1 MPRQLPLH
9 PLGLALS
16 PALTL
21 YASNPET
28 MRPAE
33 LVLPLAVWLV
43 GVIGFGL
50 LVWLWLRDVDAAA
63 VVASVAALLT
73 GGFGSARRLAT
84 SALGHAPGDVALG
97 LLVVGWA
104 LAIGLAALALRRRPA
119 AAASLKA
126 PFNVVAAVMV
136 LLPLGTAILRPALGP
151 PALAL
156 PERERAA
163 LAQRD
168 LYLVVLDGAGRGDVL
183 GSRFGIDPATL
194 TAPLE
199 QLGFEVVP
207 HARANYM
214 RTLPALAALLN
225 FEELDPA
232 ALADASSPAAAL
244 AGRIEQGRLLPL
256 LARDGYAAYLV
267 PAGFGTVDRLPGAAR
282 VAPASPG
289 ADGREALLDMTPLP
303 VVFDALGVFD
313 RAETQRERV
322 RVWLEAL
329 RAPASR
335 PGPKLV
341 FAHLLAPHPPFVF
354 GATGEPVLRGSEHA
368 YDGSHFYLH
377 STPAVYR
384 RGYAGQVTFLSR
396 AVPPVLA
403 DILEEGREAP
413 VVIVLGD
420 HGPGLG
426 LAHDSLERSDLEER
440 FGVLLAA
447 YLPPDLPRPDL
458 PAGATPVDVLRIVL
472 AHYWG
477 YDLPEWPGRS
487 YFNVESE
494 PLGFVDV
501 TERLGRGGGSQAR
514 PSPPRL

>member
-1 MPRQLPLH
+1 MARQLPLH

-21 YASNPET
+21 YASNPEAI
-28 MRPAE
+28 RPVE
-33 LVLPLAVWLV
+33 LVAPLAIWLV
-43 GVIGFGL
+43 GVVGFGL
-50 LVWLWLRDVDAAA
+50 LVWLWLRDVGASA
-63 VVASVAALLT
+63 VLASVAALLT

-84 SALGHAPGDVALG
+84 SVLGHAPGDLALAV
-97 LLVVGWA
+97 LALCWA

-119 AAASLKA
+119 AAASLHA

-136 LLPLGTAILRPALGP
+136 LLPIGTAILSPVVGP
-151 PALAL
+151 SPLVL
-156 PERERAA
+156 PERARPA

-183 GSRFGIDPATL
+183 ASRFGIDARTL

-207 HARANYM
+207 RGRANYM

-225 FEELDPA
+225 FAELDPVALGTASDPSA
-232 ALADASSPAAAL
+232 ALAS
-244 AGRIEQGRLLPL
+244 RIEQGRLLPL
-256 LARDGYAAYLV
+256 LAREGYAAYLV

-282 VAPASPG
+282 VAPAPPG

-303 VVFDALGVFD
+303 VLFDALGVFD
-313 RAETQRERV
+313 RAEAQRERV
-322 RVWLEAL
+322 RFWLDAL
-329 RAPASR
+329 RATARR

-354 GATGEPVLRGSEHA
+354 GAQGEPVLRGSAHA

-384 RGYAGQVTFLSR
+384 RGYAGQVAFLSR
-396 AVPPVLA
+396 AVPPVLRA
-403 DILEEGREAP
+403 ILEGAREAP
-413 VVIVLGD
+413 VVLVLGD

-426 LAHDSLERSDLEER
+426 LAHDSLEHSDLEER

-447 YLPPDLPRPDL
+447 YLPPDLPRPAL
-458 PAGATPVDVLRIVL
+458 PPDATPVTLLRILL

-477 YDLPEWPGRS
+477 YDLPAQPGRS
-487 YFNVESE
+487 YFNPESE
-494 PLGFVDV
+494 PLGFVEV
-501 TERLGRGGGSQAR
+501 TDRLDGRGESRAAPDR
-514 PSPPRL
+514 